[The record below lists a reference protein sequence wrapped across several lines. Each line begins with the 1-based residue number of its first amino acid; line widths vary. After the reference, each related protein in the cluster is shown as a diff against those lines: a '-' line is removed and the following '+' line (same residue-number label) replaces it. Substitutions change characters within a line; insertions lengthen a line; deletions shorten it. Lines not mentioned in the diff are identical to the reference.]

1 MNLPYGPLLIVE
13 DVPNILEL
21 LEVTLRFKGYPV
33 VTACN
38 GQEALSRIGDEL
50 PSLIITDIL
59 MPKMDGF
66 ALAFKLR
73 RDPKTCQI
81 PIIFLSATYITPE
94 DKNFALSLGAAR
106 FLEKPV
112 DTEEF
117 LLTVAETLTVIP
129 PSLPPPLEEEEF
141 LQGYRRRLEVKMRH
155 KSTQITRMERLLETL
170 PAAQKPAFQ
179 ALLDEAR
186 DHHSQIQGELDDL
199 YHQLEQR
206 Q

>member
-21 LEVTLRFKGYPV
+21 LEVTLQFKGYPV

-38 GQEALSRIGDEL
+38 GQEALKRISDEL

-94 DKNFALSLGAAR
+94 DKSFALSLGAAR

-117 LLTVAETLTVIP
+117 LLTVAETLTATP

>member
-21 LEVTLRFKGYPV
+21 LEVTLRYKGYPV

-38 GQEALSRIGDEL
+38 GQEALNRISNEL

-73 RDPKTCQI
+73 RDPKTRQI

-117 LLTVAETLTVIP
+117 LLTVAETMTATP

-170 PAAQKPAFQ
+170 PATQKPAFQ

-186 DHHSQIQGELDDL
+186 DHHSQIQSELDDL
-199 YHQLEQR
+199 YHQLEQH